1 MRAFANYIYECA
13 ETIFGVSACVYTFLN
28 VHIDSKEIQSVLG
41 LFMIEFIKA
50 IFSLTTAILSA
61 YLISK
66 LKPYFRK
73 VNKTS
78 IKKLFKNEKNNRKTI
93 R

>member
-1 MRAFANYIYECA
+1 MRDFGNYIYDYA
-13 ETIFGVSACVYTFLN
+13 ENICGISACVYTFLN

-61 YLISK
+61 FLISK
-66 LKPYFRK
+66 LKSYFRK

-78 IKKLFKNEKNNRKTI
+78 IKKLFKNEKNRKITK
-93 R
+93 